1 MDSLCYVYLNG
12 KKEIFGN
19 ILDANLFGRDITFN
33 NYYKI
38 SFQNNIIKIKYNK
51 DYIEDFYKVS
61 EGKNNVKLVN
71 SIIGKNGIGKTAL
84 LHFILSTM
92 YQNFYSEMNYII
104 IFDINNEILLIEKN
118 CQIEK
123 IENRTNKKIKRINYS
138 DEKNINVWE
147 LIKDNITTV
156 YFSNILSIKDNLFEK
171 TEEAKKYYNI
181 SLMSDLHSFFK
192 NKYYLVGNVFIDD
205 KYTDER
211 FIKNDY
217 AEIRNYR
224 INKNIKYLTY
234 STLFDIKDIT
244 LRLNIY
250 NNING
255 LVNTSFDELRLYKH
269 YKKSNYNG
277 EKIIF
282 NIEVEPTD
290 YEKSIYKDLIEEFEI
305 LNRKKDNKLMCRNIS
320 IFAIIDAYFNELYNK
335 INNYAVVEVINN
347 EINEIEN
354 TSLETAEEKWNNVQ
368 KCIRNIEENKILMAY
383 IKTLKTENQKESL
396 AKNATVQYYKFI
408 QKLNEKYNNLYTD
421 VNKLFEL
428 KNIEYY
434 IVNNKINYENRPYFN
449 NEPYIFVNI
458 NEFDTLYNLIDKD
471 ENIGTI
477 FNFNFRGISSG
488 QQALLDIYSEFFYIK
503 EKIKSDNIL
512 VLMDEPELYMHP
524 EWQRKFIYIIIKF
537 FNEQFTDKNIQ
548 IIYTTNSPYTL
559 SDIQPVDVITLGS
572 KEKITD
578 TFANN
583 IHTLLRNE
591 FFMESTIGELARS
604 KINEIVE
611 DEGKNNIDRKYKDK
625 LINIIG
631 DELIKTKLKEIVSE
645 GNDKN

>member
-38 SFQNNIIKIKYNK
+38 SFQNNIIKIKYNE